1 MATLEERR
9 QQLETEVADALEKI
23 RLDTHPDRIALEEIE
38 IPAKKTDLTV
48 EDVVL
53 AWVPAAAP
61 AVGSAG
67 RMRW

>member
-1 MATLEERR
+1 
-9 QQLETEVADALEKI
+9 VADALEKI